1 MPPVAAEPSPAND
14 AAPAQ
19 LERTPELVALWRYW
33 RGKLGGRAVLPR
45 AEVAPHEIPALL
57 PILTLTERLPDGRLR
72 YRLAGSKVVE
82 AYGFEASG
90 KFLDE
95 FLSPDRMKVAHHHI
109 GTALTRARPVFSQT
123 LYLSPG
129 GLHLVNARLNIP
141 LSDATGAV
149 TMVLAGHVIEWRH
162 ALGAQFGDKGLVPEK
177 DTLEI
182 L

>member
-1 MPPVAAEPSPAND
+1 MPIAATEPTPAND

-19 LERTPELVALWRYW
+19 LARTPDLVSLWRYW
-33 RGKLGGRAVLPR
+33 RRKLGARTVLPR
-45 AEVAPHEIPALL
+45 AEIAPYEIPTLL
-57 PILTLTERLPDGRLR
+57 PILTLTERMPDGRLR

-82 AYGFEASG
+82 AYGFEATG

-95 FLSPDRMKVAHHHI
+95 LLTPERLKVAHFHVE
-109 GTALTRARPVFSQT
+109 TALTSARPVFSQT
-123 LYLSPG
+123 LYLSPA

-141 LSDATGAV
+141 LADANGAV

-162 ALGAQFGDKGLVPEK
+162 ALDAQFGDKGLVPEN
-177 DTLEI
+177 DTLEV